1 MDKFILVQHAP
12 GAPGMRMFG
21 LGPRFMPRDG
31 MRQLKT
37 LFDNNAF
44 WAKGRSLKDLKLI
57 LSKSTLVVSIWG
69 QQKLIGFGRATSDE
83 IFRATLWDIVI
94 DKNFQ
99 NLGLGEKIVASILSH
114 PLISKVEKI
123 YLMTTFG
130 NDFYLKM
137 NFKKEDKQNLMVL
150 KQLK

>member
-12 GAPGMRMFG
+12 GAPGLRILG
-21 LGPRFMPRDG
+21 LGPRFMPTDG
-31 MRQLKT
+31 VRQLKT
-37 LFDNNAF
+37 LLDNNTF
-44 WAKGRSLKDLKLI
+44 WAQGRSLKDLKLT
-57 LSKSTLVVSIWG
+57 LSKSTLVVSVWS
-69 QQKLIGFGRATSDE
+69 QQELIGFGRATSDE

-99 NLGLGEKIVASILSH
+99 NLGLGETIVASILKH

-137 NFKKEDKQNLMVL
+137 NFNKEKRQNLMVL
-150 KQLK
+150 QK

>member
-21 LGPRFMPRDG
+21 LGPRFIPSG
-31 MRQLKT
+31 GVRQLKT
-37 LFDNNAF
+37 LFDNNTF

-57 LSKSTLVVSIWG
+57 LSKSTVIVSVWK
-69 QQKLIGFGRATSDE
+69 QQELIGFGRATSDE

-94 DKNFQ
+94 GKNFQ
-99 NLGLGEKIVASILSH
+99 NLGLGETIVASILKH
-114 PLISKVEKI
+114 PSISKVEKI

-130 NDFYLKM
+130 HDFYLKM
-137 NFKKEDKQNLMVL
+137 NFNKEKRQNLMVL
-150 KQLK
+150 QK